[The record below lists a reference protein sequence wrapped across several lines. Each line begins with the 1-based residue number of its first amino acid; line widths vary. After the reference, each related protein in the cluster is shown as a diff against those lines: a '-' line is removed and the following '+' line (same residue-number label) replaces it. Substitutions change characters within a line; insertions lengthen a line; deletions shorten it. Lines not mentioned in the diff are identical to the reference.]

1 MSNQAQLSNHQQ
13 PSQDLSQDSTAPVFS
28 SWQAWYGLV
37 LGVFAALVGLMYWF
51 SHAFAS

>member
-1 MSNQAQLSNHQQ
+1 MSNVQ
-13 PSQDLSQDSTAPVFS
+13 PSNQEPLHDASAVEPSPVFS

-37 LGVFAALVGLMYWF
+37 LGVFAAFVGFMYWF

>member
-1 MSNQAQLSNHQQ
+1 MSNHAPLEDAQH
-13 PSQDLSQDSTAPVFS
+13 DVSQDSTAPVFS

>member
-1 MSNQAQLSNHQQ
+1 MSNHEPLKDMQH
-13 PSQDLSQDSTAPVFS
+13 DVSQDSTAPVFS